1 MHVAHRLK
9 IEDTR
14 GRRDGYMG
22 VYVGLAREINVPE
35 EWVSFYV
42 PETPHPP
49 LPRHAGPTT
58 DAQICTH
65 INSKWS

>member
-1 MHVAHRLK
+1 
-9 IEDTR
+9 
-14 GRRDGYMG
+14 MG